1 MRVLVMG
8 TGSVGGYFGSLL
20 QIAGEEVTFVA
31 RGAHLEA
38 MRQGG
43 LRIRSA
49 RGDLHLEVKVTENPS
64 SMGEFDLIMIAVKSY
79 DTEEAAQ
86 IVAGNVGRS
95 TLILSLQNGVENDDL
110 LANRFGWEKIIG
122 GVAYIGASIVE
133 PGVIEH
139 HSAGRL
145 AIGEYPWGAKG
156 AAALVNELQRGVE
169 TVLVPDIRAQKWR
182 KLLFNAAF
190 NTVTALTG
198 ISFEEAT
205 ECRDTRELALGIIA
219 EGRKVAKTEGVH
231 LADDVEKEILG
242 LARSLGEAPSSILT
256 DLRRGRRLELDA
268 LLGVITRKGNR
279 EGIST
284 PFSQTVFALLNHM
297 DSRSVEKRA

>member
-20 QIAGEEVTFVA
+20 QIAGEEVTCVA

-43 LRIRSA
+43 LRIKSA
-49 RGDLHLEVKVTENPS
+49 RGDLHLEVKATENPS
-64 SMGEFDLIMIAVKSY
+64 SLGEFDLILITVKSY
-79 DTEEAAQ
+79 DTEEAAH

-122 GVAYIGASIVE
+122 GVAYIGASVTE

-139 HSAGRL
+139 YSAGRL

-156 AAALVNELQRGVE
+156 AAALVNDLQRGVE

-198 ISFEEAT
+198 LSFKEAT

-219 EGRKVAKTEGVH
+219 EGRRVAEIEGVH
-231 LADDVEKEILG
+231 LTGDVEGEILG
-242 LARSLGEAPSSILT
+242 LARSLGEAPSSMLT
-256 DLRRGRRLELDA
+256 DLRKGRKLELDA

-279 EGIST
+279 EDIST
-284 PFSQTVFALLNHM
+284 PCSQTVFALLNHM
-297 DSRSVEKRA
+297 DGRSAEKR